1 METENCD
8 VDLAEETEKS
18 DDENKHGGHEE
29 EADDLVSIEPC
40 KCSKKRMVMTEQIS
54 RAQVVTRMIDG
65 R

>member
-40 KCSKKRMVMTEQIS
+40 KCSQEENGD
-54 RAQVVTRMIDG
+54 DG
-65 R
+65 ADQQGAGCHQDD